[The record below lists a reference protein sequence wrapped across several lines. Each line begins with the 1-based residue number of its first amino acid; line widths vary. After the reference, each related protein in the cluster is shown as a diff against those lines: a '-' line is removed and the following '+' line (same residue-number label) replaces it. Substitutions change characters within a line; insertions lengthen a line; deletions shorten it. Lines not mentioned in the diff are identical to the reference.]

1 MEQTN
6 GMQNQ
11 AITSSTERNKQ
22 HMNPV
27 MRLAGIAILGIAV
40 AVAAAG
46 LFGGSKASAAGT
58 NIDCYFFNGLQWQC
72 DITNSDGIAD
82 VELVWHSAFGDIDL
96 WDKAYP
102 GCPTKVTIGAWGD
115 HVQGDMTFDVQP
127 CKVGGD
133 LTFKPRPSTDRSI
146 LFRLDLTLVSGT
158 GGKAL
163 QLIAPR

>member
-1 MEQTN
+1 MPKSLLTLLVALSLSSPLLASPPREMAVRATAYNSLPGQ
-6 GMQNQ
+6 GMG
-11 AITSSTERNKQ
+11 
-22 HMNPV
+22 NP
-27 MRLAGIAILGIAV
+27 
-40 AVAAAG
+40 
-46 LFGGSKASAAGT
+46 S
-58 NIDCYFFNGLQWQC
+58 
-72 DITNSDGIAD
+72 
-82 VELVWHSAFGDIDL
+82 
-96 WDKAYP
+96 
-102 GCPTKVTIGAWGD
+102 IGAWGD